1 MKYLL
6 TTLIFTLLAFSSEAS
21 ANIKIKK
28 VDMKKFG
35 DKGKINIHYDGL
47 LKDYPTL
54 KVSGK
59 SVLIDI
65 PNSKVSQ
72 TINKAFTFATKNTK
86 DTVIKASQKS
96 ANATKFKAVLP
107 YSLTKMKDKISLMI
121 KDNRIELVVP
131 HKAVKLTAKTK
142 SMLKAQKERF
152 KKKNPKA
159 YLNEKYLDRLIKEN
173 GEVAI
178 VKPQAEPTKQTDTVN
193 TIAAASQTTRNTD
206 KKSLNYL
213 DMAGKFVAVIGVM
226 LLFGL
231 GVVTLMKK
239 GFIKKGKLGFLNKT
253 DQIQVL
259 SQTYIAPKKSLMMIK
274 AHDQVFL
281 VSNTEAGIHPISEMS
296 NPMGILKQGEKAVAG
311 MNFDDNV
318 DVAQADKLLED
329 KITLKKDITQSNKE
343 SSLSDYLGIKDQVKF
358 SDQIKKKVKG
368 LKPLQ

>member
-6 TTLIFTLLAFSSEAS
+6 TTFLLTAFALSSNAF

-35 DKGKINIHYDGL
+35 DKGKINIYYDGL

-54 KVSGK
+54 QVSGK

-65 PNSKVSQ
+65 PNAQVNQ
-72 TINKAFTFATKNTK
+72 TINKGFSFATKNTK
-86 DTVIKASQKS
+86 DTTIQASQKS
-96 ANATKFKAVLP
+96 ANKAKFKAVLP
-107 YSLTKMKDKISLMI
+107 YSLTSMRDKVSLMI

-131 HKAVKLTAKTK
+131 HKSIKVAVIKKP
-142 SMLKAQKERF
+142 MDVQKEQF
-152 KKKNPKA
+152 KKKNPKK
-159 YLNEKYLDRLIKEN
+159 YLNEKYLENLIKEN
-173 GEVAI
+173 GNVAI
-178 VKPQAEPTKQTDTVN
+178 AQPKTVTAKQTDTVK
-193 TIAAASQTTRNTD
+193 TSAAASQAVKNTG

-231 GVVTLMKK
+231 GVITLMKK

-281 VSNTEAGIHPISEMS
+281 VSNTEAGIHPISEMK
-296 NPMGILKQGEKAVAG
+296 NPMGILKAGEKAVVG

-318 DVAQADKLLED
+318 DLAQEDKLLDE
-329 KITLKKDITQSNKE
+329 KITLKRDITQSNKE